1 MRIPALALV
10 FLILAPFF
18 VPVAAAQGDDLLGN
32 ISKITLPFPTKENA
46 PLRSKESMTEMLNW
60 LNALSRSLF
69 TFYQNL
75 INVLGLGD
83 TDYAKQ
89 MTQSLEKGLSL
100 SRNVT
105 GQH

>member
-1 MRIPALALV
+1 
-10 FLILAPFF
+10 
-18 VPVAAAQGDDLLGN
+18 
-32 ISKITLPFPTKENA
+32 
-46 PLRSKESMTEMLNW
+46 MTEMLNW

-75 INVLGLGD
+75 MNVLGLGD

-100 SRNVT
+100 LRNVT